1 MKMKLRT
8 ILAAALCCIAAT
20 SCGNKVQTIDTEAF
34 AQFISDTDSLQLA
47 DVRTP
52 EEYAEARIPTAVN
65 IDVKDDS
72 FMAKVAETLDPGKPV
87 AVYCRT
93 GVRSADAAKQLAK
106 AGFIVTNL
114 EGGITAWIENDHTVA
129 DAYDYIV
136 FDGDPA
142 PDFTTTIY
150 EGGEVTLS
158 DLRGKVV
165 MLQFTASWCG
175 VCRREM
181 PFIEKDIWQRHK
193 DNPDF
198 VLMAIDLQ
206 ETDDKIQLLKDVTGI
221 TYPVA
226 RDTEA
231 KIFDSYNLHGAGVTR
246 NVLIDRDGTI
256 VMRTRLYQE
265 EEFAALVA
273 KIDEMLK

>member
-1 MKMKLRT
+1 MKLRT
-8 ILAAALCCIAAT
+8 ILAAALCCIAAA
-20 SCGNKVQTIDTEAF
+20 SCGNKFQTIDTEAF
-34 AQFISDTDSLQLA
+34 AQFISETDSLQLV

-72 FMAKVAETLDPGKPV
+72 FMAKVAEALDPGKPV

-106 AGFIVTNL
+106 AGFTVTNL
-114 EGGITAWIENDHTVA
+114 EGGITAWIENDRTVA

-221 TYPVA
+221 TYPIA

-231 KIFDSYNLHGAGVTR
+231 RIFDSYNLHGAGVTR
-246 NVLIDRDGTI
+246 NVLIDRDGNI

>member
-1 MKMKLRT
+1 MYMKLRT
-8 ILAAALCCIAAT
+8 FLAAALCCAAVV
-20 SCGNKVQTIDTEAF
+20 SCGPKFQTVGNEEF
-34 AQFISDTDSLQLA
+34 AMLISGTDSLQLV

-52 EEYAEARIPTAVN
+52 EEFAEARIPTAVN
-65 IDVKDDS
+65 IDVKDS
-72 FMAKVAETLDPGKPV
+72 TFMDKVAETLDKDRLV
-87 AVYCRT
+87 AVYCRS
-93 GVRSADAAKQLAK
+93 GVRSANAAKELAK
-106 AGFIVTNL
+106 AGFNVTNL
-114 EGGITAWIENDHTVA
+114 EGGITGWIEDGRTVA

-136 FDGDPA
+136 FDGDMA
-142 PDFTTTIY
+142 PDFSTTIH
-150 EGGEVTLS
+150 EGGDVTLS

-198 VLMAIDLQ
+198 VLMGIDLQ
-206 ETDDKIQLLKDVTGI
+206 ETDDKIQLLKDATGI
-221 TYPVA
+221 TYNIA
-226 RDTEA
+226 RDPEA
-231 KIFDSYNLHGAGVTR
+231 KIFDLYNLHGAGVTR
-246 NVLIDRDGTI
+246 NVLIDKEGRI